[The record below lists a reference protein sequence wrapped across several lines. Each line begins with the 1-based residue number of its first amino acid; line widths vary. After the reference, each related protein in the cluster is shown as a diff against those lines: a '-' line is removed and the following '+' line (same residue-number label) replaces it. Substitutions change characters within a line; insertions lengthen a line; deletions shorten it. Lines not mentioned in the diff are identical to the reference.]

1 VVVVVV
7 TAPTV
12 YTGLPAR
19 GARATM
25 RALAPP
31 LAMVAGLGVCC
42 AVVWA
47 GDPTTPG
54 GFLPVCPTKALF
66 GIDCPGCGGMRMAYS
81 LMHGD
86 IPAALHYNAVS
97 FVVVLLFVWSTVA
110 WTAGRLR
117 GRAVD
122 SWLHWRWTPLVF
134 SVVFVVWFVI
144 RNLPFAPF
152 TGLRV

>member
-1 VVVVVV
+1 M
-7 TAPTV
+7 TATTV
-12 YTGLPAR
+12 YTGIPAQ
-19 GARATM
+19 GTKAKLRAIG
-25 RALAPP
+25 PP
-31 LAMVAGLGVCC
+31 LALVAGLGVCC
-42 AVVWA
+42 AVVWV

-97 FVVVLLFVWSTVA
+97 FVVVLLFVWSTAA
-110 WTAGRLR
+110 WTLGRLR
-117 GRAVD
+117 GRAMD
-122 SWLHWRWTPLVF
+122 SWLHWRWTPLTF
-134 SVVFVVWFVI
+134 SIVFVVWFVI

-152 TGLRV
+152 TALRV

>member
-1 VVVVVV
+1 M
-7 TAPTV
+7 TTTTV
-12 YTGLPAR
+12 YTGIPAR
-19 GARATM
+19 GARAKL

-31 LAMVAGLGVCC
+31 LAVAAGAAC
-42 AVVWA
+42 ACVAVWL

-54 GFLPVCPTKALF
+54 GPLPICPTKALL

-97 FVVVLLFVWSTVA
+97 LVVVLLCVWSTIA
-110 WTAGRLR
+110 WAVGRLR
-117 GRAVD
+117 GRWVN
-122 SWLHWRWTPLVF
+122 SWLHWRWTPLTLAIVF
-134 SVVFVVWFVI
+134 IGWFAV

-152 TGLRV
+152 TSLYV

>member
-1 VVVVVV
+1 M
-7 TAPTV
+7 TATTV
-12 YTGLPAR
+12 YTGVPAR
-19 GARATM
+19 GARAKL
-25 RALAPP
+25 RALGPP
-31 LAMVAGLGVCC
+31 AAVVAGLGVCC
-42 AVVWA
+42 AVVWI

-97 FVVVLLFVWSTVA
+97 FVVVLLFGWSTAA
-110 WTAGRLR
+110 WTLGRLR
-117 GRAVD
+117 GRAMN

-134 SVVFVVWFVI
+134 AVVFVVWFVI

>member
-1 VVVVVV
+1 MN
-7 TAPTV
+7 TTV
-12 YTGLPAR
+12 YTGLPAS
-19 GARATM
+19 GTRAKL

-31 LAMVAGLGVCC
+31 LAVAAGCTAAC
-42 AVVWA
+42 MAVWL

-54 GFLPVCPTKALF
+54 GPLPICPTKALL

-97 FVVVLLFVWSTVA
+97 LVVVLLCVWSMVA
-110 WTAGRLR
+110 WAVGRLR
-117 GRAVD
+117 GRWVS
-122 SWLHWRWTPLVF
+122 SWLHWRWTPLTL
-134 SVVFVVWFVI
+134 SVVFIGWFVV

-152 TGLRV
+152 TSLYV

>member
-1 VVVVVV
+1 V
-7 TAPTV
+7 TATTV
-12 YTGLPAR
+12 YTGIPAR
-19 GARATM
+19 GTKAKL

-31 LAMVAGLGVCC
+31 LALVAGLGVCC
-42 AVVWA
+42 AVVWV

-97 FVVVLLFVWSTVA
+97 FVVVLLFVWSTA
-110 WTAGRLR
+110 TWTLGRLR
-117 GRAVD
+117 GRAMD
-122 SWLHWRWTPLVF
+122 SWLHWRWTPLTF
-134 SVVFVVWFVI
+134 SIVFVVWFVI

-152 TGLRV
+152 TALRV

>member
-1 VVVVVV
+1 M
-7 TAPTV
+7 TATTV
-12 YTGLPAR
+12 YTGIPAR
-19 GARATM
+19 GAKATL

-31 LAMVAGLGVCC
+31 LAVVAGLGVCC
-42 AVVWA
+42 AVVWV

-54 GFLPVCPTKALF
+54 GFLPVCPTKTLF

-97 FVVVLLFVWSTVA
+97 FVVVLLFVWSMVA
-110 WTAGRLR
+110 WTTGRLR
-117 GRAVD
+117 GRAVT

-152 TGLRV
+152 TGLHV

>member
-1 VVVVVV
+1 M
-7 TAPTV
+7 TITTV

-19 GARATM
+19 GAKAKL

-31 LAMVAGLGVCC
+31 VAVAAGLGAACV
-42 AVVWA
+42 AVWI

-97 FVVVLLFVWSTVA
+97 LVFVLLFVWSMVA
-110 WTAGRLR
+110 WTVGRLR
-117 GRAVD
+117 GRTVD
-122 SWLHWRWTPLVF
+122 SWLHWRWTPLTVA
-134 SVVFVVWFVI
+134 VVLGVWFVV

-152 TGLRV
+152 TGLYV

>member
-1 VVVVVV
+1 M

-12 YTGLPAR
+12 YTGFPAR
-19 GARATM
+19 GAKARV

-31 LAMVAGLGVCC
+31 LALVAGLGVCC

-97 FVVVLLFVWSTVA
+97 FVVVLLFVWSTVG
-110 WTAGRLR
+110 WTVGRLR
-117 GRAVD
+117 GRAVN
-122 SWLHWRWTPLVF
+122 SWLHWRRTPLVF
-134 SVVFVVWFVI
+134 SVVFAVWFVI

>member
-1 VVVVVV
+1 M
-7 TAPTV
+7 TTTV

-19 GARATM
+19 GARAKL

-31 LAMVAGLGVCC
+31 LAVAAGAGVCC
-42 AVVWA
+42 VAVWL

-54 GFLPVCPTKALF
+54 GPLPICPTKALL

-97 FVVVLLFVWSTVA
+97 LVVVLLCVWSTVA
-110 WTAGRLR
+110 WAIGRLR
-117 GRAVD
+117 GRWVN
-122 SWLHWRWTPLVF
+122 SWLHWRWTPLVMSIAF
-134 SVVFVVWFVI
+134 IGWFVV

-152 TGLRV
+152 TSLYV

>member
-1 VVVVVV
+1 MI
-7 TAPTV
+7 TTV

-19 GARATM
+19 GTRAKL

-31 LAMVAGLGVCC
+31 LAVAAGCAAAGV
-42 AVVWA
+42 AIWL

-54 GFLPVCPTKALF
+54 GPLPICPTKALL
-66 GIDCPGCGGMRMAYS
+66 GIDCPGCGGMRMVYS

-97 FVVVLLFVWSTVA
+97 LVVVLLCVWSMAA

-117 GRAVD
+117 GRWVN
-122 SWLHWRWTPLVF
+122 SWLHWRWTPLVL
-134 SVVFVVWFVI
+134 SVVFIGWFVI

-152 TGLRV
+152 TGLYV